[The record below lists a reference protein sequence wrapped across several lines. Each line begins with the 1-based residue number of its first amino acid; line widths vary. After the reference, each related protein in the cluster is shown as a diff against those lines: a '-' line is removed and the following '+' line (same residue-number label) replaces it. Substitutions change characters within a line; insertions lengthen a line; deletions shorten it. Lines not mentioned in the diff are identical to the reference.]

1 MSSKYDEV
9 TKYDLLRKANSPV
22 KRVTDRTR
30 VGSFKNLSDRE
41 GSNGDFRIV
50 KTNKN
55 LELNVKHNNTWYK
68 LNLKS
73 KKYKEY
79 IYKTK
84 LETLQVISNTAI
96 AASGTIGLRVYKY
109 KNDDTS
115 VGTIG
120 NYNLVS
126 TVESDNAI
134 VRGKLYSFPLGI
146 EFEKGDIMLL
156 AMKAKA
162 TASFTN
168 MYVNFIL
175 KEFYEDLT

>member
-1 MSSKYDEV
+1 MSTGLS
-9 TKYDLLRKANSPV
+9 
-22 KRVTDRTR
+22 
-30 VGSFKNLSDRE
+30 GSDIWTFP
-41 GSNGDFRIV
+41 
-50 KTNKN
+50 T
-55 LELNVKHNNTWYK
+55 
-68 LNLKS
+68 
-73 KKYKEY
+73 
-79 IYKTK
+79 KTK